1 MTTIIHQRVE
11 EAQQGKNPYVVCR
24 MPSGWLVL
32 ADTQILPGYCILL
45 HDPVVTDLN
54 ALPLKERIIFLRDMS
69 IVGDVLL
76 EVTSATLINYEIL
89 GNTDRALH
97 AHVIPR
103 YSSEP
108 EETRRRP
115 IWFSDWT
122 NAPKFDPERDK
133 KLMDRIAQ
141 AIQERLKLLEIH

>member
-69 IVGDVLL
+69 IVGDALL
-76 EVTSATLINYEIL
+76 EVTSATLINFEIL
-89 GNTDRALH
+89 GNTDCALH

>member
-69 IVGDVLL
+69 IVGDALL
-76 EVTSATLINYEIL
+76 EVTSATLINFEIL